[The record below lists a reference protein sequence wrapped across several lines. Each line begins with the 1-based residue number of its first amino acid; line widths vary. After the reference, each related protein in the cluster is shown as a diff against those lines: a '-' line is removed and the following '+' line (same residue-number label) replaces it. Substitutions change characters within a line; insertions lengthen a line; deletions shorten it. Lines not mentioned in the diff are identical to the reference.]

1 MQGFTGKYFGF
12 DFFVDQEFLLLL
24 FLASLLGSLIRI
36 ILIYILKQRFLNNI
50 NNAVVY
56 ALLPPIGFVITSV
69 ISSNIALSL
78 GMVGALSI
86 VRFRT
91 PIKNPTELV
100 YYFMLITLGIVLN
113 VNRNFAVNLVLYLFV
128 LSILIILALKIIG
141 NFDRFSKLSFTSDF
155 HYLNIKTTEEH
166 KEVYDNN
173 LIHFSYDGTHYLY
186 TFRSKVK
193 NDIVKLKDSFK
204 DSTIIDYS
212 IDFSSDEG

>member
-1 MQGFTGKYFGF
+1 
-12 DFFVDQEFLLLL
+12 
-24 FLASLLGSLIRI
+24 
-36 ILIYILKQRFLNNI
+36 
-50 NNAVVY
+50 
-56 ALLPPIGFVITSV
+56 
-69 ISSNIALSL
+69 
-78 GMVGALSI
+78 MVGALSI

-141 NFDRFSKLSFTSDF
+141 YFDRFSNLSFTSDF
-155 HYLNIKTTEEH
+155 HYLNIKTTAEF
-166 KEVYDNN
+166 KEVYDNY

-193 NDIVKLKDSFK
+193 NDIVKLKDSFN

>member
-1 MQGFTGKYFGF
+1 
-12 DFFVDQEFLLLL
+12 
-24 FLASLLGSLIRI
+24 
-36 ILIYILKQRFLNNI
+36 
-50 NNAVVY
+50 
-56 ALLPPIGFVITSV
+56 
-69 ISSNIALSL
+69 
-78 GMVGALSI
+78 
-86 VRFRT
+86 
-91 PIKNPTELV
+91 
-100 YYFMLITLGIVLN
+100 MLITLGIVLN

-155 HYLNIKTTEEH
+155 HYLNIKTTAEH
-166 KEVYDNN
+166 KDVYDND